1 MPPPLLILA
10 DEAAYQ
16 AHFVAKY
23 CAGPLM
29 THDGI
34 PVYFKRHA
42 FYHAFFESVVHK
54 DDTFSRLRAE
64 RIDWI
69 EATLT
74 DALTERFQGYL
85 SKTKQPDPTRRVELR
100 FENFI
105 VVLIIG
111 LAKDGTLKGEFLTCY
126 PVNNNRLLN
135 VQKAPWNRQECE
147 NALQK
152 K

>member
-16 AHFVAKY
+16 QHFVAKY

-42 FYHAFFESVVHK
+42 FYHAFFDTVVHK
-54 DDTFSRLRAE
+54 DDTFSQLRAE
-64 RIDWI
+64 RMDWI

-74 DALTERFQGYL
+74 DAQTNRLQGYL
-85 SKTKQPDPTRRVELR
+85 SKTKQHDPIRRMELR
-100 FENFI
+100 FQNFI
-105 VVLIIG
+105 VVLIMG
-111 LAKDGTLKGEFLTCY
+111 LAQDGTLKG
-126 PVNNNRLLN
+126 
-135 VQKAPWNRQECE
+135 QA
-147 NALQK
+147 NAMSVTDPIMYSLASYVDLK
-152 K
+152 KQP